1 MVLPLFPAQAIPRW
15 SDGERFV
22 LYNPVTG
29 GTHLVDEVAMLI
41 LDELNTS
48 PLEKAALEQKI
59 LAAFDVPDESVRR
72 HIELVIEQLCGFGF
86 LIESC

>member
-1 MVLPLFPAQAIPRW
+1 MVVPLFPTQAIPRW

-29 GTHLVDEVAMLI
+29 GTHLVDEVAMLV
-41 LDELNTS
+41 LDELNTM
-48 PLEKAALEQKI
+48 PLEKRALEQKI
-59 LAAFDVPDESVRR
+59 LAAFDVPDDSVRG